1 MMKKTIDIHLFGKFE
16 IYVNG
21 ELVLENIN
29 QSRKTRDLLSYLIL
43 HVDKEVTHSELF
55 ENLWLDDENLNP
67 SNALRTLLYR
77 YRKMLD
83 QHDLPELK
91 ESIITNWRTYQWNP
105 ELDAKVDVF
114 EFEKLCRQAKD
125 MDIDDP
131 ERIKIATEAMNLY
144 TGDLLSIA
152 SETAWLIPISVYYH
166 DLFLNNTFVI
176 IDSLKAQ
183 EDYQE
188 IIHICKTALDI
199 DLFEDRLHLEL
210 IQALMETGKNRAAL
224 SQFQATSDLYYQHLG
239 VAPSENI
246 RSLYK
251 NIIKIGQDMEVDIKI
266 IQENIDM
273 EDDVQGA
280 FFCEYEIFKSIYHL
294 QKRLLERSGGNFFIA
309 LLTVNHAYQ
318 ETLDPL
324 VLDNIMKKLLM
335 IIQKNL
341 RRGDT
346 IARYSS
352 MQYVVILPMVNYE
365 TGKMIVERVKKIFY
379 KEFVR
384 NSVMLTYKL
393 RPLGQAVEV

>member
-1 MMKKTIDIHLFGKFE
+1 MMKKAININLFGKFE

-91 ESIITNWRTYQWNP
+91 ESIITNWGTYQWNP

-125 MDIDDP
+125 MDVDDP
-131 ERIKIATEAMNLY
+131 ERIAVATEAMKLY

-379 KEFVR
+379 KEYVR

-393 RPLGQAVEV
+393 RPLGQTLES

>member
-1 MMKKTIDIHLFGKFE
+1 MMKKAIDIHLFGKFE
-16 IYVNG
+16 IYVDG

-29 QSRKTRDLLSYLIL
+29 QSKKTRDLLSYLIL

-83 QHDLPELK
+83 HNGLPELK
-91 ESIITNWRTYQWNP
+91 ESILTSWGTYQWNP
-105 ELDAKVDVF
+105 ELDATIDVF
-114 EFEKLCRQAKD
+114 VFEKLCRQARD
-125 MDIDDP
+125 MDVNDP
-131 ERIKIATEAMNLY
+131 ERIKVATKAMKLY

-166 DLFLNNTFVI
+166 DLFLTNTFVI
-176 IDSLKAQ
+176 IDSLKVQ

-188 IIHICKTALDI
+188 IIHVCKTALDI

-280 FFCEYEIFKSIYHL
+280 FFCEYEIFKNIYHL
-294 QKRLLERSGGNFFIA
+294 QKRLLERTGGNFFIA
-309 LLTVNHAYQ
+309 LITVNHAYL

-365 TGKMIVERVKKIFY
+365 TGKMIIERVKKIFY

-393 RPLGQAVEV
+393 RPLGQSIEA

>member
-1 MMKKTIDIHLFGKFE
+1 MKKVIDIHLFGKFE

-91 ESIITNWRTYQWNP
+91 ESILTNWGTYQWNP
-105 ELDAKVDVF
+105 ELDAKIDVF

-125 MDIDDP
+125 MAVDDP
-131 ERIKIATEAMNLY
+131 ERIKVAIEAMKLY

-166 DLFLNNTFVI
+166 DLFLTNTFVI
-176 IDSLKAQ
+176 IDSLKVQ

-188 IIHICKTALDI
+188 IIHVCKTALDI

-294 QKRLLERSGGNFFIA
+294 QKRLLERTGGNFFIA
-309 LLTVNHAYQ
+309 LITVNHAYQ

-365 TGKMIVERVKKIFY
+365 TGKMIIERVKKIFY
-379 KEFVR
+379 KEYVR

-393 RPLGQAVEV
+393 RPLGQSVEV

>member
-1 MMKKTIDIHLFGKFE
+1 MKKVIDIHLFGKFE

-91 ESIITNWRTYQWNP
+91 ESILTSWGTYQWNP
-105 ELDAKVDVF
+105 ELDAKIDVF
-114 EFEKLCRQAKD
+114 EFEKLCRQAKN
-125 MDIDDP
+125 MAVDDP
-131 ERIKIATEAMNLY
+131 KRIKVATEAMKLY

-166 DLFLNNTFVI
+166 DLFLTNTFVI
-176 IDSLKAQ
+176 IDSLKVQ

-188 IIHICKTALDI
+188 IIHVCKTALDI

-294 QKRLLERSGGNFFIA
+294 QKRLLERTGGNFFIA
-309 LLTVNHAYQ
+309 LITVNHAYQ
-318 ETLDPL
+318 E
-324 VLDNIMKKLLM
+324 NI
-335 IIQKNL
+335 
-341 RRGDT
+341 G
-346 IARYSS
+346 SS
-352 MQYVVILPMVNYE
+352 GP
-365 TGKMIVERVKKIFY
+365 R
-379 KEFVR
+379 
-384 NSVMLTYKL
+384 
-393 RPLGQAVEV
+393 